1 MVGAEMSQQ
10 TSPQA
15 NRRARE
21 LCRDLIEFYRRE
33 MQPAHAAECVEM
45 AIRHGLWREP
55 AQRPI
60 DYQPGLL
67 ARPVHDASLF
77 PVCRFL
83 EAEFATMRKDLV
95 ILEDQACGGF
105 FPVEEPLLNSGN
117 WEEAIFYEGGRRYD
131 RAADHFPHIASVVDQ
146 LPEEV
151 RQCGVVMLSRL
162 APGTH
167 IVPHCGFT
175 NRRLR
180 IHLGLLTPA
189 DALMRVS
196 DQFVEWQQGKC
207 VVFDDSFEH
216 EVWHFGASQRI
227 VLLLD
232 IPHPD
237 AIETVFDGHTRQL
250 GADAESFLRERGLYR
265 IDRAGKDGRLSVEF
279 DDYHARL
286 VRRLMDEMKVESV
299 VLGDRKD

>member
-1 MVGAEMSQQ
+1 MTGAEMSQQ
-10 TSPQA
+10 TSAPSS
-15 NRRARE
+15 RRARE
-21 LCRDLIEFYRRE
+21 LYRDLIDFYRRE
-33 MQPAHAAECVEM
+33 TQPSRAAECVEM
-45 AIRHGLWREP
+45 AIRHGLWHDP

-77 PVCRFL
+77 PVCSFL
-83 EAEFATMRKDLV
+83 EAGFATIRKDLAV
-95 ILEDQACGGF
+95 LQDQGCAGF

-131 RAADHFPHIASVVDQ
+131 RAAEHFPNIASVVDQ
-146 LPEEV
+146 LPEDV

-180 IHLGLLTPA
+180 IHLGLLTPP

-237 AIETVFDGHTRQL
+237 ASEAVFDGHTRQL
-250 GADAESFLRERGLYR
+250 AAGAESFMRERGLYR
-265 IDRAGKDGRLSVEF
+265 IDRADKDGRLAVEF

-299 VLGDRKD
+299 VLDSRKD